1 MSEQKKAS
9 FSLVPWKQLLPIV
22 MRYKWSIVVII
33 VTNVLLAIIDLLYP
47 LLQSRAVDRF
57 IVAGTLEGFGGSLGQ
72 YVALMAVEI
81 VLLVAYFRSC
91 MKVEMCAGRDLK
103 EACFVNL
110 Q

>member
-9 FSLVPWKQLLPIV
+9 FSLAPWKQLLPIV

-57 IVAGTLEGFGGSLGQ
+57 IGR
-72 YVALMAVEI
+72 ALAAISGNMS
-81 VLLVAYFRSC
+81 R
-91 MKVEMCAGRDLK
+91 
-103 EACFVNL
+103 
-110 Q
+110 